1 MDQAERLTRGAII
14 NELGVASRYAHEL
27 AFAGLRAAGVD
38 PDEYGWVSFVAVLQP
53 VTRTKLTEA
62 TGQRRTTVRDAI
74 RRMVDRGHVEEVAH
88 PRDGRSTLLRLT
100 PKGRELFDAGQPV
113 VVEVLNAIDEALGGK
128 LDEHEE
134 AVWRVRLA
142 LQELVGDGEPVE
154 VGTAP
159 V

>member
-1 MDQAERLTRGAII
+1 MAEGERLTRGAII

-27 AFAGLRAAGVD
+27 AFAGLREAGVE

-53 VTRTKLTEA
+53 VTRTKLTQA

-74 RRMVDRGHVEEVAH
+74 RRMVERGHVEEVPH

-100 PKGRELFDAGQPV
+100 PSGRELFDTGLPV
-113 VVEVLNAIDEALGGK
+113 VERVLKAIDEALGGK

-142 LQELVGDGEPVE
+142 LQELAGDGEPAGIEATRV
-154 VGTAP
+154 
-159 V
+159 